1 MKYSCIKLTI
11 GCTLNALTLSLWGKF
26 VRVAFKNR
34 ILDYIMVI
42 AYKKVFR
49 IKFLTPTCFK
59 VADKYVYLCKGE
71 TG

>member
-1 MKYSCIKLTI
+1 M
-11 GCTLNALTLSLWGKF
+11 GKF

-42 AYKKVFR
+42 AYKKKVFR

-59 VADKYVYLCKGE
+59 VADKYVYLRKGE